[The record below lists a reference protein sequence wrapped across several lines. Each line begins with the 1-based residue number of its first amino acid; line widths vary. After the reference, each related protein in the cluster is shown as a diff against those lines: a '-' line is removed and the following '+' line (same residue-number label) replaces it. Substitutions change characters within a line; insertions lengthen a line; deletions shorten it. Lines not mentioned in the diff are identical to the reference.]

1 MFKTGQS
8 VVLVSDCPN
17 ASLSVGDS
25 GYIVRDIPG
34 YDTYEVKFDNITMC
48 LHKDKL
54 CDEKEY
60 DAKNIPT
67 IKVLSSAERVNLLCD
82 KISDMKGYNEK
93 QRKLLQ
99 REEAVKAE
107 LARIELDKKELQQ
120 KEKEIRASVKKLVRK
135 NLVDSAIVVQ
145 VNETV

>member
-17 ASLSVGDS
+17 ASLSVGDT
-25 GYIVRDIPG
+25 GYIVRAIPG
-34 YDTYEVKFDNITMC
+34 YDTYEVKFDNITTC
-48 LHKDKL
+48 IHKDKL

-60 DAKNIPT
+60 DEKNVPT
-67 IKVLSSAERVNLLCD
+67 IKVLSSVERVNILCE
-82 KISDMKGYNEK
+82 KICDMKGYSEK

-99 REEAVKAE
+99 REELAKAE

-120 KEKEIRASVKKLVRK
+120 KEKVIRASIKKLVRK